1 MAKTKPKKELVNIDD
16 TPAGTAAQRL
26 GIMFPHMWAG
36 RPLATIENMQGLFNV
51 YGITAR
57 YNVISKRC
65 EINIPGEDFTKD
77 NWENASLATIMSKM
91 SEMRMPTSSAADYIL
106 RLADKNQYN
115 PVMDWIMSKPWDGKD
130 RVPELCATIEAEHE
144 EAKNAFIYRWLVT
157 ACSMALHEG
166 VDSAGCLVL
175 QGAQGLGKTWW
186 IRKLVP
192 DEELRDV
199 VRTGANLNTRDRDSM
214 SQFIRYWIAEL
225 GEIGSTFKR
234 NEIDMLKAFI
244 TDSQDILRRPYGRG
258 DCVYPRRTAIIASV
272 NDYIYL
278 HDATGNRRFW
288 TIACK
293 SVNSYHT
300 VNMQQLW
307 AQILV
312 DVQKGESWQ
321 MSEEERAWVKFINEN
336 HAISDPICEM
346 VIEKYMIGQEATGK
360 VKRSATAI
368 AKEIGLKVITPRETR
383 IISTFLRTIGV
394 ESKNHSN
401 VMLYEL
407 NAPEN

>member
-1 MAKTKPKKELVNIDD
+1 MAKKKPKSEVVTIDD
-16 TPAGTAAQRL
+16 TAEQRL

-36 RPLATIENMQGLFNV
+36 KPLATIENMQGLFGV

-91 SEMRMPTSSAADYIL
+91 AEMRMPTTSAADYIL

-115 PVMDWIMSKPWDGKD
+115 PVMDWITSKEWDGVD

-144 EAKNAFIYRWLVT
+144 EAKNLFIYRWLVT

-192 DEELRDV
+192 DAELRDV

-293 SVNSYHT
+293 AVNSYHT

-321 MSEEERAWVKFINEN
+321 MTEAERAWVKFINES
-336 HAISDPICEM
+336 HAIADPICEM
-346 VIEKYMIGQEATGK
+346 VAEKYIIGQEGLGK
-360 VKRSATAI
+360 IKRTASSI
-368 AKEIGLKVITPRETR
+368 AKDIGIKVITPRETR
-383 IISTFLRTIGV
+383 LIATFLRKMEVKETK
-394 ESKNHSN
+394 SKG
-401 VMLYEL
+401 MIYYEL